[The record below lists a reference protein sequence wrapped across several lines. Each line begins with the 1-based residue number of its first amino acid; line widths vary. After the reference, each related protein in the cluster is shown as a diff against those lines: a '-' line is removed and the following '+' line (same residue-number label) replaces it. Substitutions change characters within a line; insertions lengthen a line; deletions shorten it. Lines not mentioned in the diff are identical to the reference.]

1 MAVLAGLEPGC
12 WWGVCRVT
20 TRRSQRRG
28 QLSRHSY
35 FSGLADTEERSENCN
50 NIALTHYFQ
59 SALSLLL
66 LLLADLTSSHN
77 LHCLPAWCHSVTSH
91 HLSAHNNQRMFD
103 SATHEFLKFFYQL
116 KILRFKYVGH
126 QGTRDHVRG
135 VKQILIIQILRLRGD
150 ACRGRERV
158 SSDVISNYVRQPQL
172 QT

>member
-1 MAVLAGLEPGC
+1 MASSAGTVTSQAWQTPRR
-12 WWGVCRVT
+12 GVRTVT
-20 TRRSQRRG
+20 TLHSLITSS
-28 QLSRHSY
+28 QLSHCSY
-35 FSGLADTEERSENCN
+35 CCW
-50 NIALTHYFQ
+50 LT
-59 SALSLLL
+59 
-66 LLLADLTSSHN
+66 SHN

-150 ACRGRERV
+150 VCRGREGV